1 MSEDRGMDRM
11 TSERFWPQGGQLGK
25 DGHGGR
31 KSAKLKAMAFFLEM
45 AQTLPRLPRRPEAE
59 AKTSLQGMKPPE

>member
-11 TSERFWPQGGQLGK
+11 TSEKFWSQGRELGK

-31 KSAKLKAMAFFLEM
+31 KSATLKTTAFFLEM
-45 AQTLPRLPRRPEAE
+45 AQTLPRPPRRPEA
-59 AKTSLQGMKPPE
+59 KTSFQGMKPPE